1 MGYRWD
7 IFGIC
12 IYIYIVICLIYGCG
26 IYIYIYIYIYLL
38 ICVCIVHIYIYVDT
52 MRIKQYSMFIISIY
66 VCGKYTG
73 LEHTN
78 NIYIYTYLHNLSYI
92 QMLWS

>member
-1 MGYRWD
+1 MDVG
-7 IFGIC
+7 
-12 IYIYIVICLIYGCG
+12 
-26 IYIYIYIYIYLL
+26 YIYIYLF
-38 ICVCIVHIYIYVDT
+38 IDMCMYCIYIYVDT

-78 NIYIYTYLHNLSYI
+78 IYIYTYLHNLSYI